1 MEYAAILAFG
11 FVCFVIGV
19 NMGARY
25 AVKRIT
31 EEFSS

>member
-11 FVCFVIGV
+11 FVCFAVGV

-25 AVKRIT
+25 AVKRII
-31 EEFSS
+31 EECA